1 MRTTRRTLLGA
12 LPLLAAPS
20 LLQVR
25 PAAAAAWPDRP
36 IRLIVPFQ
44 AGGATDVTARV
55 MAEQLGT
62 LLGQPVVI
70 DNRAGAG
77 GNLGAD
83 AVAKAEPDGHTLLM
97 ATIGTAS
104 INQFLYQKL
113 PYDPQKDLAPI
124 ALVNEVANGII
135 VDARVPAQSLAELV
149 ALAKGDPGGMNYGTP
164 GNGTSGHLCG
174 ELLKSRAGIDLQHV
188 PYRGTGAVIP
198 ELLAGRLQVAVD
210 NLPAYL
216 PHLASGALRL
226 LAVTSKE
233 RWFTAP
239 ETPTVAEAGAT
250 LGLKGFEAVAWF
262 GLQAPAKV
270 PRPVIEAVAGATLR
284 ALGEAPVQAKLRE
297 IGSAPRPMG
306 PEEFGRFIASEN
318 AKWSEVVR
326 ISGARLE

>member
-1 MRTTRRTLLGA
+1 MNSTRRA
-12 LPLLAAPS
+12 LLAATP
-20 LLQVR
+20 LLLA
-25 PAAAAAWPDRP
+25 PALLRAQPAWPSRP

-55 MAEQLGT
+55 IAERLGT
-62 LLGQPVVI
+62 LLGQPVVV

-77 GNLGAD
+77 GNVGAD

-104 INQFLYQKL
+104 INQYLYNKL

-135 VDARVPAQSLAELV
+135 VDARVPAQTLAELI

-174 ELLKSRAGIDLQHV
+174 ELLKFKAGIDLQHV
-188 PYRGTGAVIP
+188 PYRGTGGVIP

-216 PHLASGALRL
+216 PHLKSGALRL
-226 LAVTSKE
+226 LAVTSKD

-239 ETPTVAEAGAT
+239 EVPTVAEAGAT

-270 PRPVIEAVAGATLR
+270 PRPIIEAIANATLQ
-284 ALGEAPVQAKLRE
+284 ALGEEAVQAKLRDV
-297 IGSAPRPMG
+297 GSAPRPMG
-306 PEEFGRFIASEN
+306 PDVFAQFIAAEN
-318 AKWSEVVR
+318 AKWSEVVKL
-326 ISGARLE
+326 SGAKLE

>member
-20 LLQVR
+20 LLPVR
-25 PAAAAAWPDRP
+25 PAAAASWPDRP

-55 MAEQLGT
+55 IAEQLGG

-104 INQFLYQKL
+104 INQYLYQKL
-113 PYDPQKDLAPI
+113 PYDAQKDLAPI

-270 PRPVIEAVAGATLR
+270 PRPVIDAVAGATLR
-284 ALGEAPVQAKLRE
+284 ALAEAPVQAKLRE

-318 AKWSEVVR
+318 AKWAEVVR

>member
-1 MRTTRRTLLGA
+1 MDTSRRTLLAA
-12 LPLLAAPS
+12 LPLLAAPG
-20 LLQVR
+20 LLRAQ
-25 PAAAAAWPDRP
+25 PAWPSRP

-55 MAEQLGT
+55 IAERLGG
-62 LLGQPVVI
+62 LLGQPFVVE
-70 DNRAGAG
+70 NRAGAG
-77 GNLGAD
+77 GNVGAD

-104 INQFLYQKL
+104 INQYLYQKL
-113 PYDPQKDLAPI
+113 AYDPQKDLAPI
-124 ALVNEVANGII
+124 ALVNEVANGVI
-135 VDARVPAQSLAELV
+135 VDHRVPAQSLAELI
-149 ALAKGDPGGMNYGTP
+149 ALAKRDPGGMNYGTP

-174 ELLKSRAGIDLQHV
+174 ELLKARAGIDLQHV
-188 PYRGTGAVIP
+188 PYRGTNGVIP

-239 ETPTVAEAGAT
+239 DVPTVAEAGAT

-270 PRPVIEAVAGATLR
+270 PRPVIDAIAGATLQ
-284 ALGEAPVQAKLRE
+284 ALGEAPVQAKLQE

-306 PEEFGRFIASEN
+306 PDAFARFIAAEN

-326 ISGARLE
+326 ISGAKLE

>member
-1 MRTTRRTLLGA
+1 MRTPRRTLLGA
-12 LPLLAAPS
+12 LPLLAAPR
-20 LLQVR
+20 LLQAQ
-25 PAAAAAWPDRP
+25 PAATGAWPNRP

-55 MAEQLGT
+55 IAEQIGT

-104 INQFLYQKL
+104 INQYLYQKL

-124 ALVNEVANGII
+124 ALVNEVANGVI

-174 ELLKSRAGIDLQHV
+174 ELLKARAGIDLQHV

-284 ALGEAPVQAKLRE
+284 ALGEASVQAKLRE

-306 PEEFGRFIASEN
+306 PEDFGRFIASEN

>member
-20 LLQVR
+20 LLHVR
-25 PAAAAAWPDRP
+25 PAAAASWPDRP

-55 MAEQLGT
+55 IAEQLGT

-104 INQFLYQKL
+104 INQYLYQKL
-113 PYDPQKDLAPI
+113 PYDAQKDLAPI

-270 PRPVIEAVAGATLR
+270 PRPVIDAVAGATLR
-284 ALGEAPVQAKLRE
+284 ALAEAPVQAKLRE
-297 IGSAPRPMG
+297 IGSAPRPMD

-318 AKWSEVVR
+318 AKWAEVVR

>member
-1 MRTTRRTLLGA
+1 
-12 LPLLAAPS
+12 
-20 LLQVR
+20 
-25 PAAAAAWPDRP
+25 
-36 IRLIVPFQ
+36 
-44 AGGATDVTARV
+44 
-55 MAEQLGT
+55 
-62 LLGQPVVI
+62 VI
-70 DNRAGAG
+70 ENRAGAG

-83 AVAKAEPDGHTLLM
+83 AVAKAAPDGHTLLM